1 MDAKDQA
8 LNVARNCFA
17 VRLRKLNRVVSRHYD
32 ECFRPFGLTVAQFNL
47 LVAIAAR
54 EGTTPSELVASLS
67 LEKSTVSRNVEKMQ
81 GKGWVTI
88 GAGEDKRTQT
98 IQLTKAGEA
107 LLEEALPAWK
117 EAQKKTEKAVG
128 NVSLLLKEISLT

>member
-1 MDAKDQA
+1 MEAKDQA

-17 VRLRKLNRVVSRHYD
+17 VRLRKLNRIVSRHYD

-54 EGTTPSELVASLS
+54 GDTTPSELVASLS
-67 LEKSTVSRNVEKMQ
+67 LEKSTVSRNMEKMQ

-88 GAGEDKRTQT
+88 NPGEDKRTQT
-98 IQLTKAGEA
+98 IGLTKAGEA
-107 LLEEALPAWK
+107 TLAKALPAWN

-128 NVSLLLKEISLT
+128 NASLLLNEISLT